1 MVLVDDL
8 LTAPVRGLLWIFR
21 EIHHAAQEEVV
32 NEAESLTS
40 ELSDLYMRLETG
52 KISEEE
58 FAAGE
63 KILLERLEKVHE
75 RGRGPEIE
83 NARIRKRNR
92 RGERKAA

>member
-21 EIHHAAQEEVV
+21 EIHRAAREELV

-40 ELSDLYMRLETG
+40 ELSNLYMMLETG

-58 FAAGE
+58 FAAEE
-63 KILLERLEKVHE
+63 KNLLERLERIHQ
-75 RGRGPEIE
+75 RGRGPETE
-83 NARIRKRNR
+83 NTGIRKRDR